1 MRVRS
6 LAICLVLAAGTAT
19 TALAQYPGG
28 DSGPGPGGP
37 GGMRHGHGMMGGRP
51 GGAMKP
57 LDPVVVKGPPPP
69 AEFAKITSVADTQ
82 RYATLFDHFMAATRP
97 QRDSLTAA
105 RSAMRDAFAD
115 RDREAGRSQMS
126 LLKSLGDDLSK
137 QQETFDSA
145 VKEMLKKDEWKKYQA
160 WRADRRK
167 EAEDRRNEMMG
178 GRGEGDASPQV
189 PPSNQ

>member
-1 MRVRS
+1 
-6 LAICLVLAAGTAT
+6 
-19 TALAQYPGG
+19 
-28 DSGPGPGGP
+28 
-37 GGMRHGHGMMGGRP
+37 
-51 GGAMKP
+51 
-57 LDPVVVKGPPPP
+57 
-69 AEFAKITSVADTQ
+69 
-82 RYATLFDHFMAATRP
+82 MAATRP

-105 RSAMRDAFAD
+105 RTAMRDAFAD

-126 LLKSLGDDLSK
+126 LLESLGDDLSK

-145 VKEMLKKDEWKKYQA
+145 VKEMLKKDEWKKYQN